1 MFMRTSV
8 ALAIVG
14 YASAFAGVGP
24 MQLKPSASSSRAAL
38 RAVGPSMKIGV
49 FYGTS
54 TGNTK
59 GVASRI
65 AAKIGADKCED
76 IGSIEPSAFAEY
88 DTLIVGAP
96 TWHTGEE
103 KERSGTD
110 WDSVIYQDL
119 PSMDLSGKK
128 VAFFGCG
135 DSQSYGDYFCDAVGE
150 LHDQFSA
157 TGATLIGKMAVADGI
172 ECIESKAIQGDNY
185 VGLACDEDNFYDN
198 TDPMIEKWVALLK
211 SEGVA

>member
-1 MFMRTSV
+1 MGIQAQAHLRHV
-8 ALAIVG
+8 YAHVG
-14 YASAFAGVGP
+14 RPCHRRLCLAFAGVGP

-54 TGNTK
+54 TGNTE

-103 KERSGTD
+103 KEGSGTD

-119 PSMDLSGKK
+119 PSMDSAAKRWPSL
-128 VAFFGCG
+128 A
-135 DSQSYGDYFCDAVGE
+135 AVIRSHTETTSVMLWGSFTTSSRRLE
-150 LHDQFSA
+150 PRSSA
-157 TGATLIGKMAVADGI
+157 R
-172 ECIESKAIQGDNY
+172 
-185 VGLACDEDNFYDN
+185 
-198 TDPMIEKWVALLK
+198 WR
-211 SEGVA
+211 

>member
-1 MFMRTSV
+1 M
-8 ALAIVG
+8 G
-14 YASAFAGVGP
+14 
-24 MQLKPSASSSRAAL
+24 
-38 RAVGPSMKIGV
+38 
-49 FYGTS
+49 
-54 TGNTK
+54 
-59 GVASRI
+59 
-65 AAKIGADKCED
+65 KCED

-128 VAFFGCG
+128 VAFFCCG
-135 DSQSYGDYFCDAVGE
+135 DSQSYGDYFRDAVGE

-172 ECIESKAIQGDNY
+172 ECIESRRSRATIT
-185 VGLACDEDNFYDN
+185 LALPATRTTF
-198 TDPMIEKWVALLK
+198 TTTLTP
-211 SEGVA
+211 

>member
-1 MFMRTSV
+1 MGLCLGFRWRWPHAAQ
-8 ALAIVG
+8 ALCLILPCG
-14 YASAFAGVGP
+14 SPCCG
-24 MQLKPSASSSRAAL
+24 
-38 RAVGPSMKIGV
+38 AVDEDRRLLWHVHREPE
-49 FYGTS
+49 
-54 TGNTK
+54 

-88 DTLIVGAP
+88 DTLIVVAP

-198 TDPMIEKWVALLK
+198 TDPMIEKWVAQLK
-211 SEGVA
+211 SEGAA

>member
-96 TWHTGEE
+96 TW
-103 KERSGTD
+103 
-110 WDSVIYQDL
+110 YL
-119 PSMDLSGKK
+119 
-128 VAFFGCG
+128 
-135 DSQSYGDYFCDAVGE
+135 
-150 LHDQFSA
+150 
-157 TGATLIGKMAVADGI
+157 
-172 ECIESKAIQGDNY
+172 
-185 VGLACDEDNFYDN
+185 
-198 TDPMIEKWVALLK
+198 
-211 SEGVA
+211 

>member
-1 MFMRTSV
+1 MGSHVVISFVSLRTVS
-8 ALAIVG
+8 LAVRILILPCG
-14 YASAFAGVGP
+14 SPCCGAFDEDRRLLWHVHREHRGCG
-24 MQLKPSASSSRAAL
+24 LSNR
-38 RAVGPSMKIGV
+38 RH
-49 FYGTS
+49 
-54 TGNTK
+54 
-59 GVASRI
+59 
-65 AAKIGADKCED
+65 IGADKRED

-110 WDSVIYQDL
+110 WDSVIYLDL

-157 TGATLIGKMAVADGI
+157 TGATL
-172 ECIESKAIQGDNY
+172 
-185 VGLACDEDNFYDN
+185 
-198 TDPMIEKWVALLK
+198 
-211 SEGVA
+211 